1 VRVIGEE
8 GEQLGVLDIRDAIRA
23 AREKGLDLV
32 EVAATADPPVCRI
45 IDFGKFQYEAK
56 KKANEA
62 KKKQVTITV
71 KEVKFRPGTDDHD
84 YDYRMKHA
92 REWLEGGD
100 KVKATIWFRGREMTH
115 RELGAR
121 ILEKLEKDGLILREH
136 GGAYLKNI
144 KDQVQ
149 TFSLTHQDN
158 LDKKELIAA
167 KCIEFIESGDTI
179 ILDSG
184 STTTEVAKK
193 LKGMKNLTI
202 ITNALNIALMLGAEP
217 GIEVISGSRRYLWDL
232 GERAVDFASDI
243 SRGCRDRVGAR
254 VDDNGLDR

>member
-1 VRVIGEE
+1 M
-8 GEQLGVLDIRDAIRA
+8 LDIRDAIRA

-121 ILEKLEKDGLILREH
+121 ILEKLEKDLIEVGEVEARPRME
-136 GGAYLKNI
+136 GN
-144 KDQVQ
+144 QM
-149 TFSLTHQDN
+149 F
-158 LDKKELIAA
+158 
-167 KCIEFIESGDTI
+167 I
-179 ILDSG
+179 ILGPKRHKTAKDHPAPPAAAG
-184 STTTEVAKK
+184 SSPDAPPAPAKPA
-193 LKGMKNLTI
+193 TV
-202 ITNALNIALMLGAEP
+202 TPASATP
-217 GIEVISGSRRYLWDL
+217 PP
-232 GERAVDFASDI
+232 AVP
-243 SRGCRDRVGAR
+243 
-254 VDDNGLDR
+254 VDEEA

>member
-1 VRVIGEE
+1 MRVIGEE

-121 ILEKLEKDGLILREH
+121 ILEKLEKDLIDVGEVEARPRMEGNQMFIILGPKRH
-136 GGAYLKNI
+136 KGSAKGDHPAPQPQAPAKSPATVAPPATQP
-144 KDQVQ
+144 KAV
-149 TFSLTHQDN
+149 
-158 LDKKELIAA
+158 AA
-167 KCIEFIESGDTI
+167 KQEREN
-179 ILDSG
+179 
-184 STTTEVAKK
+184 
-193 LKGMKNLTI
+193 KN
-202 ITNALNIALMLGAEP
+202 
-217 GIEVISGSRRYLWDL
+217 S
-232 GERAVDFASDI
+232 
-243 SRGCRDRVGAR
+243 
-254 VDDNGLDR
+254 

>member
-1 VRVIGEE
+1 
-8 GEQLGVLDIRDAIRA
+8 VLDIRDAIRA

-92 REWLEGGD
+92 REWLEDGD

-115 RELGAR
+115 RELGSR
-121 ILEKLEKDGLILREH
+121 ILEKLEKDLIDVGEVEARPRME
-136 GGAYLKNI
+136 GN
-144 KDQVQ
+144 QM
-149 TFSLTHQDN
+149 F
-158 LDKKELIAA
+158 
-167 KCIEFIESGDTI
+167 I
-179 ILDSG
+179 ILGPKRHKSAKVDHAPQANQPAAPRPAA
-184 STTTEVAKK
+184 TPQAPAPAAVAS
-193 LKGMKNLTI
+193 
-202 ITNALNIALMLGAEP
+202 AAQAEP
-217 GIEVISGSRRYLWDL
+217 PAQAAPAPTSG
-232 GERAVDFASDI
+232 EEEA
-243 SRGCRDRVGAR
+243 
-254 VDDNGLDR
+254 

>member
-1 VRVIGEE
+1 MPIARINERIRVPQVRVIGDE
-8 GEQLGVLDIRDAIRA
+8 GEQLGVMDIRDAIRA

-84 YDYRMKHA
+84 YSYRMKHA
-92 REWLEGGD
+92 REWLEEGD

-121 ILEKLEKDGLILREH
+121 ILERLEHDLIDVGEVEARPRMEGNQMFIIL
-136 GGAYLKNI
+136 GP
-144 KDQVQ
+144 
-149 TFSLTHQDN
+149 
-158 LDKKELIAA
+158 KKHKGAA
-167 KCIEFIESGDTI
+167 KPEHPAIAKPEQPA
-179 ILDSG
+179 
-184 STTTEVAKK
+184 VAVSKP
-193 LKGMKNLTI
+193 
-202 ITNALNIALMLGAEP
+202 EP
-217 GIEVISGSRRYLWDL
+217 K
-232 GERAVDFASDI
+232 A
-243 SRGCRDRVGAR
+243 DRIKPADAG
-254 VDDNGLDR
+254 

>member
-1 VRVIGEE
+1 MIGEE

-121 ILEKLEKDGLILREH
+121 ILEKLEKDLIDVGEVEARPRME
-136 GGAYLKNI
+136 GN
-144 KDQVQ
+144 QM
-149 TFSLTHQDN
+149 F
-158 LDKKELIAA
+158 
-167 KCIEFIESGDTI
+167 I
-179 ILDSG
+179 ILGPKRHKSAKDHPAPSAAPAARPAAPAAPAASTPATPAVASNPAADSG
-184 STTTEVAKK
+184 
-193 LKGMKNLTI
+193 
-202 ITNALNIALMLGAEP
+202 
-217 GIEVISGSRRYLWDL
+217 
-232 GERAVDFASDI
+232 GEKVES
-243 SRGCRDRVGAR
+243 
-254 VDDNGLDR
+254 

>member
-1 VRVIGEE
+1 VPQVRVIGEE
-8 GEQLGVLDIRDAIRA
+8 GEQLGVLDIRDAIRQ

-115 RELGAR
+115 RELGSR
-121 ILEKLEKDGLILREH
+121 ILEKLEKDLIDVGEVEARPRME
-136 GGAYLKNI
+136 GN
-144 KDQVQ
+144 QM
-149 TFSLTHQDN
+149 F
-158 LDKKELIAA
+158 
-167 KCIEFIESGDTI
+167 I
-179 ILDSG
+179 ILGPKRHKSAKADHPAPQPQKPAAPRPAATDQAATPPVQAAAPAQA
-184 STTTEVAKK
+184 TTPDQEPPAQAAAPVATSVEEEVK
-193 LKGMKNLTI
+193 
-202 ITNALNIALMLGAEP
+202 
-217 GIEVISGSRRYLWDL
+217 S
-232 GERAVDFASDI
+232 
-243 SRGCRDRVGAR
+243 
-254 VDDNGLDR
+254 

>member
-1 VRVIGEE
+1 MPIARINERIRVPQVRVIGDE
-8 GEQLGVLDIRDAIRA
+8 GEQLGVMDIRDAIRA

-84 YDYRMKHA
+84 YSYRMKHA
-92 REWLEGGD
+92 REWLEEGD

-121 ILEKLEKDGLILREH
+121 ILERLEHDLIDVGEVEARPRMEGNQMFIIL
-136 GGAYLKNI
+136 GP
-144 KDQVQ
+144 
-149 TFSLTHQDN
+149 
-158 LDKKELIAA
+158 KKHKGAA
-167 KCIEFIESGDTI
+167 KPEHPAIAKPEQPAVAASKPEPKA
-179 ILDSG
+179 DSIKPADAG
-184 STTTEVAKK
+184 
-193 LKGMKNLTI
+193 
-202 ITNALNIALMLGAEP
+202 
-217 GIEVISGSRRYLWDL
+217 
-232 GERAVDFASDI
+232 
-243 SRGCRDRVGAR
+243 
-254 VDDNGLDR
+254 

>member
-1 VRVIGEE
+1 VPQVRVIGEE

-121 ILEKLEKDGLILREH
+121 ILEKLEKDLIEVGEVEARPRME
-136 GGAYLKNI
+136 GN
-144 KDQVQ
+144 QM
-149 TFSLTHQDN
+149 F
-158 LDKKELIAA
+158 
-167 KCIEFIESGDTI
+167 I
-179 ILDSG
+179 ILGPKRHKTAKVDHPAPQAVPAKPQAATPPVAPATPPAVLAAAPAVVASPPPAAPVAATPAAAAPA
-184 STTTEVAKK
+184 SLADEEV
-193 LKGMKNLTI
+193 
-202 ITNALNIALMLGAEP
+202 
-217 GIEVISGSRRYLWDL
+217 
-232 GERAVDFASDI
+232 
-243 SRGCRDRVGAR
+243 
-254 VDDNGLDR
+254 